1 MVKSRRAAS
10 SAMSVEKAT
19 VAWRPKVSTS
29 RRKVVTSNG
38 WPSLTTVTV
47 PCSMPV
53 GTGCRPAAAASG
65 DHRLGAGVGGDVD
78 VGDRAAEQRVAH
90 AAADEERAEARP
102 GQRGADRLG
111 PRRGAP
117 RPVDAGHGPCI
128 RSASVRRMR
137 AVAPQ
142 M

>member
-1 MVKSRRAAS
+1 
-10 SAMSVEKAT
+10 MSVEKAT

-53 GTGCRPAAAASG
+53 GTGCRPALAASG
-65 DHRLGAGVGGDVD
+65 DHRLGTGVGGEVD

-90 AAADEERAEARP
+90 AAADEERAVAGP
-102 GQRGADRLG
+102 GQDGADRLG
-111 PRRGAP
+111 PRRGGRHGP
-117 RPVDAGHGPCI
+117 SHAGHGPAI
-128 RSASVRRMR
+128 RSARVRRMR